1 MFFLMEALPK
11 YAIIVAGGSGTRMN
25 SEVPKQFILLNG
37 LPILMHTV
45 KNFFFYDSKITII
58 LVLPSSQI
66 SAWNHLCQEH
76 HFNFPLEI
84 VHGGNTRFQSVKN
97 GLAHIK
103 EERGLVAIHDGVRP
117 LIRKNIIQ
125 NAFKSAEIYGSGI
138 VAVNSKDSLRVLKGN
153 ESEAVDRSL
162 YKCIQTPQCFDLNL
176 LKKAFDTEELPTFTD
191 DATVFEH
198 AGHKISLVEGGYENI
213 KITTPE
219 DLIIAEALL
228 KNFC

>member
-1 MFFLMEALPK
+1 MEALPK

-25 SEVPKQFILLNG
+25 SEVPKQFIPLSG
-37 LPILMHTV
+37 HPILMHTV

-58 LVLPSSQI
+58 LVLPPSQI
-66 SAWNHLCQEH
+66 SAWNHLCHDH
-76 HFNFPLEI
+76 HFNLPLEI

-97 GLAHIK
+97 GLAHIQ

-125 NAFKSAEIYGSGI
+125 NAFKSAETYGSGI
-138 VAVNSKDSLRVLKGN
+138 VAVNSKDSLRILKGT

-162 YKCIQTPQCFDLNL
+162 YKCIQTPQCFDLTL
-176 LKKAFDTEELPTFTD
+176 LKKAFEAEELSTFTD

-228 KNFC
+228 KKFY